1 MEEAEYGVDSTI
13 FRMSSVEFLQ
23 SMFHSI
29 SVAMALLIALACY
42 TLFVRVTR
50 SSGNNGGSGGN
61 SSRGGRWGRGGGGGG
76 GRGGPN
82 IKGVKDLPCDPKG
95 G

>member
-1 MEEAEYGVDSTI
+1 MNAFS
-13 FRMSSVEFLQ
+13 FSVYIVL
-23 SMFHSI
+23 
-29 SVAMALLIALACY
+29 ALLMALACY

-50 SSGNNGGSGGN
+50 NGSSGSNNSRGNNRRWGGGS
-61 SSRGGRWGRGGGGGG
+61 RGGGGGG
-76 GRGGPN
+76 GGPN

>member
-1 MEEAEYGVDSTI
+1 MHSP
-13 FRMSSVEFLQ
+13 LP
-23 SMFHSI
+23 FHL
-29 SVAMALLIALACY
+29 VLALLMALACY

-50 SSGNNGGSGGN
+50 NGSSSGSNNSRGNRRWGGGS
-61 SSRGGRWGRGGGGGG
+61 RGGGGS
-76 GRGGPN
+76 GGPN